1 VVNRS
6 HDLFALERQSH
17 VDDRQQRLIEDL
29 SASFKGELRCD
40 PLTLS
45 MYASD
50 ASIFQVTPLA
60 VARPCD
66 RDDVVTLTRYAAET
80 GLPLIARGAGTGV
93 AGGAIG
99 EGVVVDFSQ
108 QMRTVEA
115 VSDSTVRVQ
124 PGVVRDQLNCILRPY
139 GRYFPPDPSNSAIT
153 TVGGMLGVDAA
164 GSHSVRV
171 GSTRDHVESI
181 ETVLA
186 DGTVVEF
193 GEEPL
198 VENRPP
204 AASTEAGEAD
214 HSANGNGQPPNA
226 KRTIVSRLSALLAEN
241 KQIIRQKQPPLIRN
255 SAGYYVRGLLSATH
269 LNVPRLLVGSEGTL
283 GLFTAAT
290 LQTFPLP
297 PHRAAMLLLFG
308 DLESATRAVQ
318 EIADLEPSA
327 CDLMD
332 RRLLSLA
339 RDADPRFEQ
348 LIAPN
353 AEVALIVEQIGFS
366 DTQCRERI
374 AMTLRAVQ
382 AKNLD
387 AIVAFQASREE
398 DVEFLWTLPGKVVPL
413 LTRIKG
419 HTRPTPIVEDIAVPP
434 TALHE
439 FLVTAQKVFQNHQ
452 VTASLYSHAA
462 AGQIHLRPFVPPPS
476 PADGGKLEA
485 LATDL
490 YAAVFAV
497 GGTVSGEHGDGLSR
511 SAFLRAEYG
520 ELYRVFQRIKEI
532 FDPQNLLNPG
542 KIVGAQ
548 EAIPRDL
555 IRPLA
560 ASAVDVVP
568 FQLRWNA
575 DSLLKE
581 SVGCNGCGMCK
592 TQSPEARMCPFF
604 RAEPREESSPRAK
617 ANVLRDILTGRLEP
631 HEWTGETMKDLSDLC
646 FNCKQ
651 CQLEC
656 PSNVNI
662 PQMMIEAKAA
672 QVAAHGMSRA
682 DWILSRAHSFGWLG
696 STASLAMN
704 WVIAN
709 GAARWCLEKLVGI
722 SSRRKLPLFARRSF
736 MSSVRRDL
744 LKTPR
749 KNTAR
754 RPAVYFVGDYVNW
767 HDPELG
773 RAFLAVLAHNG
784 VSVHVPP
791 GQTSSG
797 MAMISAGDLEAA
809 RFVAERNVRELAEL
823 AREGCP
829 IVCTEP
835 SSALCL
841 KYEYPMILNNP
852 DVDVVASQVV
862 DAGVYLLGLHRA
874 GQLKT
879 DFQPLDLD
887 VAYHTPCHL
896 KALQCGTPL
905 ADLLSLIPQL
915 RLHRIE
921 KGCSGMAGA
930 FGLTERNFATSIRI
944 GWGLITR
951 MRDPDLNLGSTEC
964 SGCKFQMEQGTSTPT
979 VHPLK
984 LLAYAYGLMPEIE
997 QKLEPSRRKL
1007 VVS

>member
-1 VVNRS
+1 M
-6 HDLFALERQSH
+6 
-17 VDDRQQRLIEDL
+17 EDL

-40 PLTLS
+40 PLTLA
-45 MYASD
+45 MYACD
-50 ASIFQVTPLA
+50 ASIFQVAPLA
-60 VARPCD
+60 VACPSD
-66 RDDVVTLTRYAAET
+66 RDDVVALARYATET

-93 AGGAIG
+93 AGAAIG
-99 EGVVVDFSQ
+99 EGVVVDFSRH
-108 QMRTVEA
+108 MRAVE
-115 VSDSTVRVQ
+115 SIGESTIRVQ
-124 PGVVRDQLNCILRPY
+124 PGIVHDQLNRILRPY
-139 GRYFPPDPSNSAIT
+139 GRYFPPDPSNAAIT
-153 TVGGMLGVDAA
+153 TIGGMIGVDAA

-193 GEEPL
+193 GDEPL
-198 VENRPP
+198 AEIDAMSSPMIDGASIE
-204 AASTEAGEAD
+204 AA
-214 HSANGNGQPPNA
+214 ANGNGQALGA
-226 KRTIVSRLSALLAEN
+226 KRSILKRVATLLAEN
-241 KQIIRQKQPPLIRN
+241 RQTIRQKQPPLIRN
-255 SAGYYVRGLLSATH
+255 SAGYYLRGLLTANH

-297 PHRAAMLLLFG
+297 PHRAAVLLLFG
-308 DLESATRAVQ
+308 DLESATTAVQ
-318 EIADLEPSA
+318 EMADLEPSA

-339 RDADPRFEQ
+339 READPRFEQ
-348 LIAPN
+348 LISPT

-366 DTQCRERI
+366 AAQCRERI
-374 AMTLRAVQ
+374 EMTIRVVEARNLGAV
-382 AKNLD
+382 
-387 AIVAFQASREE
+387 VAFRAYRDDEV
-398 DVEFLWTLPGKVVPL
+398 DFLWTLPGKVVPL

-434 TALHE
+434 AALRE
-439 FLVTAQKVFQNHQ
+439 FLVTAQKVFQSHE

-485 LATDL
+485 LAADL

-497 GGTVSGEHGDGLSR
+497 GGTVSGEHGDGMSR

-520 ELYRVFQRIKEI
+520 ELYRVFQHVKEI
-532 FDPQNLLNPG
+532 FDPRNVLNPG
-542 KIVGAQ
+542 KIVGAK
-548 EAIPRDL
+548 EAIPRDD

-560 ASAVDVVP
+560 AAPVEFVP

-575 DSLLKE
+575 DTLLKE
-581 SVGCNGCGMCK
+581 AVGCNGCGMCK
-592 TQSPEARMCPFF
+592 TQSPESRMCPFF
-604 RAEPREESSPRAK
+604 RAEQREEASPRAK
-617 ANVLRDILTGRLEP
+617 ANVLRDMLTGQLDP
-631 HEWTGETMKDLSDLC
+631 HEWTAETMKDLSDLC

-651 CQLEC
+651 CQIEC

-672 QVAAHGMSRA
+672 QVAAHGLSRA
-682 DWILSRAHSFGWLG
+682 DWILSRAHSFGWIG

-704 WVIAN
+704 WAI
-709 GAARWCLEKLVGI
+709 GSTAARWCLEKLVGI

-736 MSSVRRDL
+736 MRSVRRDL

-749 KNTAR
+749 KNPAR
-754 RPAVYFVGDYVNW
+754 RPVVYFVGDYVNW

-773 RAFLAVLAHNG
+773 RAFVAVLAHNG
-784 VSVHVPP
+784 VAVHVPP

-809 RFVAERNVRELAEL
+809 RVVAERNVRELAEL
-823 AREGCP
+823 AREGSP

-841 KYEYPMILNNP
+841 KHEYPMLLNHP

-862 DAGVYLLGLHRA
+862 DAGAYLASLHRA
-874 GQLKT
+874 GRLKT
-879 DFQPLDLD
+879 DFRPLDLD

-921 KGCSGMAGA
+921 QGCSGMAGA
-930 FGLTERNFATSIRI
+930 YGLTERNFATSIRI

-951 MRDPDLNLGSTEC
+951 MRDPELNVGTTEC

-997 QKLEPSRRKL
+997 PKLQPARRKL
-1007 VVS
+1007 VIS

>member
-1 VVNRS
+1 M
-6 HDLFALERQSH
+6 
-17 VDDRQQRLIEDL
+17 DDRQRRLIEDL

-40 PLTLS
+40 PLTLA

-50 ASIFQVTPLA
+50 ASIFQVSPLA

-66 RDDVVTLTRYAAET
+66 RDDVVVLTRYAAET

-99 EGVVVDFSQ
+99 EGVVVDFSRR
-108 QMRTVEA
+108 MRSVEA
-115 VSDSTVRVQ
+115 IGESTIRVQ
-124 PGVVRDQLNCILRPY
+124 PGIVRDQLNRILRPY
-139 GRYFPPDPSNSAIT
+139 GRYFPPDPSNTAIT

-171 GSTRDHVESI
+171 GSTRDHVQSI

-193 GEEPL
+193 GNEPL
-198 VENRPP
+198 AENGAPP
-204 AASTEAGEAD
+204 APPTDTPSAESAAS
-214 HSANGNGQPPNA
+214 GNGQPLAA
-226 KRTIVSRLSALLAEN
+226 KRSIVGRLAALLAEN
-241 KQIIRQKQPPLIRN
+241 SQVIRQNQPPLIRN
-255 SAGYYVRGLLSATH
+255 SAGYYVRGLLSPTH
-269 LNVPRLLVGSEGTL
+269 VNVPRLLVGSEGTL

-290 LQTFPLP
+290 LETFPLP
-297 PHRAAMLLLFG
+297 PHRAAVLLLFG

-339 RDADPRFEQ
+339 READPRFEQ
-348 LIAPN
+348 LIAPA
-353 AEVALIVEQIGFS
+353 AEVALIVEQVGFS
-366 DTQCRERI
+366 DEQCRERI
-374 AMTLRAVQ
+374 AMTVRAVHARNLGAVVAYQ
-382 AKNLD
+382 AHRD
-387 AIVAFQASREE
+387 DE
-398 DVEFLWTLPGKVVPL
+398 VEFLWTLPGKVIPL
-413 LTRIKG
+413 LSRIKG

-434 TALHE
+434 AALRE
-439 FLVTAQKVFQNHQ
+439 FLVTAQKVFQSHE

-462 AGQIHLRPFVPPPS
+462 AGQIHLRPFLPPPS
-476 PADGGKLEA
+476 PADGGKLES
-485 LATDL
+485 LAADL

-497 GGTVSGEHGDGLSR
+497 GGTVSGEHGDGMSR

-542 KIVGAQ
+542 KIVGAN
-548 EAIPRDL
+548 EAIPRDQ

-560 ASAVDVVP
+560 DSAVEVVP

-575 DSLLKE
+575 DALLKE
-581 SVGCNGCGMCK
+581 AVGCNGCGMCK
-592 TQSPEARMCPFF
+592 TQSLEARMCPFF
-604 RAEPREESSPRAK
+604 RAEPREEASPRAK
-617 ANVLRDILTGRLEP
+617 ANVLRDYLTGRLDP
-631 HEWTGETMKDLSDLC
+631 HEWTAETMKDLSDLC

-662 PQMMIEAKAA
+662 PQMMIEAKAS

-704 WVIAN
+704 WAIGN
-709 GAARWCLEKLVGI
+709 GAARWCLKKLVGI

-749 KNTAR
+749 KNRSR
-754 RPAVYFVGDYVNW
+754 RPTVYFVGDYVNW

-773 RAFLAVLAHNG
+773 RAFLAVLAHND

-809 RFVAERNVRELAEL
+809 RLVAERNVRELAEL
-823 AREGCP
+823 AREGSP

-841 KYEYPMILNNP
+841 KYEYPMILNHP
-852 DVDVVASQVV
+852 DVEVVASQVV
-862 DAGVYLLGLHRA
+862 DAGAYLEGLHRA
-874 GQLKT
+874 GRLKT
-879 DFQPLDLD
+879 DFRPLDLD

-930 FGLTERNFATSIRI
+930 YGLTERNFPTSIRI

-951 MRDPDLNLGSTEC
+951 MRDPDLNLGATEC

-997 QKLEPSRRKL
+997 RKLQPTRRKL

>member
-1 VVNRS
+1 M
-6 HDLFALERQSH
+6 
-17 VDDRQQRLIEDL
+17 DDRQGRLLEDL
-29 SASFKGELRCD
+29 SGSFKGELRCD
-40 PLTLS
+40 PLTLA

-66 RDDVVTLTRYAAET
+66 RDDVVSLARYASET
-80 GLPLIARGAGTGV
+80 GLPLIPRGAGTGV
-93 AGGAIG
+93 AGAAIG
-99 EGVVVDFSQ
+99 NGVIVDFSQ
-108 QMRTVEA
+108 RMRAVE
-115 VSDSTVRVQ
+115 SIGESTVRVQ
-124 PGVVRDQLNCILRPY
+124 PGIVRDQLNRLLRPY
-139 GRYFPPDPSNSAIT
+139 GRYFPPDPSNTAIT
-153 TVGGMLGVDAA
+153 TIGGMMGVDAA

-181 ETVLA
+181 ETVLGN
-186 DGTVVEF
+186 GTVIEF
-193 GEEPL
+193 GDEPL
-198 VENRPP
+198 AEIGPLSISGDGP
-204 AASTEAGEAD
+204 ATE
-214 HSANGNGQPPNA
+214 SNGSVAAHAA
-226 KRTIVSRLSALLAEN
+226 KRTIVNRLAALLEEN
-241 KQIIRQKQPPLIRN
+241 CQVIRHKQPPLIRN
-255 SAGYYVRGLLSATH
+255 TAGYYVRGLLSASRV
-269 LNVPRLLVGSEGTL
+269 NIPRLLVGSEGTL

-297 PHRAAMLLLFG
+297 PHRAAALVLFG

-318 EIADLEPSA
+318 EIAELEPSA

-339 RDADPRFEQ
+339 READPRFEQ
-348 LIAPN
+348 LIAPS
-353 AEVALIVEQIGFS
+353 AEVALIVEQVGFS
-366 DTQCRERI
+366 DAQCRERLE
-374 AMTLRAVQ
+374 MTKRAIR
-382 AKNLD
+382 ARNLGEV
-387 AIVAFQASREE
+387 VAFEAYRDDEV
-398 DVEFLWTLPGKVVPL
+398 DFLWMLPGKVVPL

-434 TALHE
+434 AALRE
-439 FLVTAQKVFQNHQ
+439 FLVTAYKVFQSHE

-476 PADGGKLEA
+476 PNDGAKLES
-485 LATDL
+485 LAGDL

-497 GGTVSGEHGDGLSR
+497 GGTVSGEHGDGMSR

-520 ELYRVFQRIKEI
+520 ELYRVFQQIKEI
-532 FDPQNLLNPG
+532 FDPRHVLNPG
-542 KIVGAQ
+542 KIVGAN
-548 EAIPRDL
+548 EAIPTEQ

-560 ASAVDVVP
+560 ASAVEFVP
-568 FQLRWNA
+568 LQLHWTA
-575 DSLLKE
+575 DTLLKE
-581 SVGCNGCGMCK
+581 AVGCNGCGMCK
-592 TQSPEARMCPFF
+592 TQSPDTRMCPFF
-604 RAEPREESSPRAK
+604 RADPREAASPRAK
-617 ANVLRDILTGRLEP
+617 ANVLRDMLTGRLDSR
-631 HEWTGETMKDLSDLC
+631 EWTGDTMKELSDLC

-672 QVAAHGMSRA
+672 QVAAHGLTRA

-704 WVIAN
+704 WAIGS
-709 GAARWCLEKLVGI
+709 GAARWCIEKLVGI

-736 MSSVRRDL
+736 MRSVKREL

-749 KNTAR
+749 KSSAR
-754 RPAVYFVGDYVNW
+754 RPVVYFVGDYANW

-773 RAFLAVLAHNG
+773 HALVAILKHNG
-784 VSVHVPP
+784 VNVHVPP

-809 RFVAERNVRELAEL
+809 RAVAERNVRELAEL
-823 AREGCP
+823 AREGSP

-841 KYEYPMILNNP
+841 KQEYAMILDNP
-852 DVDVVASQVV
+852 DVEVVASRVV
-862 DAGVYLLGLHRA
+862 DAGEYLLRLHRA
-874 GQLKT
+874 GSLKT
-879 DFQPLDLD
+879 DFRPLDLD

-896 KALQCGTPL
+896 KALNCGTPL
-905 ADLLSLIPQL
+905 ADLLTLIPQL

-930 FGLTERNFATSIRI
+930 YGLIERNFSNSIRI
-944 GWGLITR
+944 GWGLITA
-951 MRDPDLNLGSTEC
+951 MRDPDLNLGATEC

-979 VHPLK
+979 MHPLK

-997 QKLEPSRRKL
+997 LKLQPTRRKL
-1007 VVS
+1007 VIS